1 LSQRDYFEK
10 DYYGALGVAKDAS
23 QAEISK
29 AYRKLARELH
39 PDARPD
45 DKRAEDRFKEVSEAY
60 SVLSNPEKRKEYDQ
74 MREMVGS
81 GAFRGGFGFPGGPG
95 AGQRTSTDGLFDLGD
110 LLGGIFGQQG
120 GGDPSGGWG
129 DSSFGGRRWS
139 GTRGRR
145 GRDIETDV
153 TLSFEDSIAGVTVTL
168 RVDGQAVCT
177 TCGGVGAKPG
187 TSPITCPTCG
197 GTGRT
202 AEDQGLFSFSHL
214 CETCGG
220 TGRKI
225 VEKCPACNGAG
236 VVYRPRTIR
245 ARIPAGVQDGATVR
259 LGGKGEPGLGG
270 GPAGDVFVHVHVAPH
285 SLFGRR
291 GDDLTLTVP
300 ITFAEAALGA
310 RITVPTLNES
320 VTLKIPAGTQ
330 TGKTFRVRGRGVQY
344 PSGKAGDLLVT
355 VEVAVPRRLT
365 KTQRKMLEDFAATDD
380 SGVRDYLEPH
390 VTAREGV

>member
-10 DYYGALGVAKDAS
+10 DYYGTLGVAKNAS

-120 GGDPSGGWG
+120 GGNSSGGWG
-129 DSSFGGRRWS
+129 DSSFGGRHR
-139 GTRGRR
+139 GAPRGRR

-168 RVDGQAVCT
+168 RIDGQAACT

-187 TSPITCPTCG
+187 TSPITCPTCE

-225 VEKCPACNGAG
+225 VEKCPACNGVG

-285 SLFGRR
+285 PLFGRR

-310 RITVPTLNES
+310 RITVPTLDEP

-330 TGKTFRVRGRGVQY
+330 TGKTFRVRGRGVQHA
-344 PSGKAGDLLVT
+344 SGKAGDLLVT
-355 VEVAVPRRLT
+355 VEVVVPRRLT

-380 SGVRDYLEPH
+380 SGVRDHLESH
-390 VTAREGV
+390 IAAREGV